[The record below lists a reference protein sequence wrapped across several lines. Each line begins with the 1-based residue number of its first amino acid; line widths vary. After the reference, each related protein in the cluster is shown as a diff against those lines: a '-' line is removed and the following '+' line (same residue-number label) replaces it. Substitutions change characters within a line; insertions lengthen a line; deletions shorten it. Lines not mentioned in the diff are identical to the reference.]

1 MDMYEVGGC
10 VRDEILN
17 VKSKDIDFTVVLSD
31 ADMEGHRTK
40 RGDLRD
46 PFEVMELELLRRGFK
61 IHTKKKEFLTIRGKF
76 PGTRSNKSLIVN
88 GDRAGLDADFVL
100 ARREGAYTDGRRPDE
115 VFVGD
120 LMDDLRRRDFTM
132 NAIAKDM
139 DGRIIDPFR
148 GREAI
153 AERRITA
160 VGDPMERFTED
171 ALRAVRA
178 LRFSVTKGF
187 RIDGDVQFAMETMSV
202 LDAIRNNISA
212 ERIKDE
218 VNKMFAYDTMLTLRA
233 FEKFPSLTGAMFSNG
248 RVRVMATQKEKIR

>member
-10 VRDEILN
+10 VRDEILGVN
-17 VKSKDIDFTVVLSD
+17 SKDIDFTVVLSD
-31 ADMEGHRTK
+31 KDMDAHRTK
-40 RGDLRD
+40 AGDLRD
-46 PFEVMELELLRRGFK
+46 PFEVMEMELRRRGFK

-76 PGTRSNKSLIVN
+76 PGTRSGNRHLIVN

-139 DGRIIDPFR
+139 EGRIIDPFNGR
-148 GREAI
+148 GAI
-153 AERRITA
+153 DERIISA

-187 RIDGDVQFAMETMSV
+187 RIDGKVQFAMETMSV

-233 FEKFPSLTGAMFSNG
+233 F
-248 RVRVMATQKEKIR
+248 